1 MSRRKTYAMKLAAPL
16 FGAAVLA
23 GCAGDD
29 NRAGATGGQPHGAQA
44 AQAAKS
50 EGPAQAT
57 VSLSGCVEAAVGSE
71 EWVLRGVRFEP
82 RHTGDPNRETTTAGA
97 HGITEGSYVRLV
109 SGNQDLKSH
118 AGQRVTVT
126 GVITD
131 NGRNTIGTAGT
142 PGATTASGDTS
153 QAASTDHHSDKV
165 KKEAGRI
172 ARESLANGTAAEVRV
187 QQVQGTGE
195 KCPAEMN
202 IRR

>member
-1 MSRRKTYAMKLAAPL
+1 MSTRKTIAMKLVAPL
-16 FGAAVLA
+16 LGAVVLVS
-23 GCAGDD
+23 CAGDD
-29 NRAGATGGQPHGAQA
+29 SRAGAKDAPAQGAQP
-44 AQAAKS
+44 AQGAKADA
-50 EGPAQAT
+50 PAQAT

-82 RHTGDPNRETTTAGA
+82 RHSGDPNRETTTAGA

-109 SGNQDLKSH
+109 AGNQDMKSH

-131 NGRNTIGTAGT
+131 DGRNTIGTAGT
-142 PGATTASGDTS
+142 GGAVTASGEKS
-153 QAASTDHHSDKV
+153 QAASTEHHSDKV

-172 ARESLANGTAAEVRV
+172 ARESLADGTAAEVRV
-187 QQVQGTGE
+187 QQVQPTGE
-195 KCPAEMN
+195 KCAAELN